1 MAPGGRPHFP
11 LSLAVT
17 LCEALEDLALDV
29 QQSLTHRRTLGF
41 GPIPLTLQ
49 AGGPEPLHAFAAA
62 LVASTP
68 ASWPPLALT
77 LLSGAELSWDQLPEA
92 FRPQGQEVL
101 VARGEGCTAL
111 CSGPEQSIWLFRP
124 TQAAAVYWV
133 RDRDALPPWER
144 SIPLRSAARWWAAL
158 QGGATVHAG
167 DVGDGERCVLLV
179 GAGGAGKSTSTLA
192 CLSSGLQVL
201 GDDYCLLQAPGAATA
216 APSQGP
222 IAYGMYRYAKLDE
235 RSLALLP
242 ALRRRVVGRGWSSD
256 EVPLCWSRGARQ
268 GKWLVDL
275 GEAPVPSASVVAVCA
290 VRQDP
295 HGSTR
300 LEPLSRMETLRALAP
315 STLVQQRL
323 WERETFQALTATIRC
338 VPTFRLLVNEPR
350 EVPDQVRRLLATTA
364 P

>member
-1 MAPGGRPHFP
+1 
-11 LSLAVT
+11 VT
-17 LCEALEDLALDV
+17 LCEALEALAGEAQRALA
-29 QQSLTHRRTLGF
+29 HRHTLGF

-49 AGGPEPLHAFAAA
+49 AGGLEPLHTFAGS
-62 LVASTP
+62 LVASPP
-68 ASWPPLALT
+68 ASWPPLQVT
-77 LLSGAELSWDQLPEA
+77 LLSGAELPLDRVPEQI
-92 FRPQGQEVL
+92 RPCGNEVL
-101 VARGEGCTAL
+101 LARGEGCTL
-111 CSGPEQSIWLFRP
+111 LSSGPDRSLWLFQPGRS
-124 TQAAAVYWV
+124 AAVFWTV
-133 RDRDALPPWER
+133 GFAALPPWER
-144 SIPLRSAARWWAAL
+144 ISPLRAAARWWAAL
-158 QGGATVHAG
+158 QGGAMTHAG
-167 DVGDGERCVLLV
+167 VVGDGARCVLLV
-179 GAGGAGKSTSTLA
+179 GPAGAGKSTSTLA
-192 CLSSGLQVL
+192 CLGSGLQVL

-275 GEAPVPSASVVAVCA
+275 GEAPVPSASVVAVCD

-315 STLVQQRL
+315 STIVQQRL

-350 EVPDQVRRLLATTA
+350 EVPDQVRRLLARTA

>member
-1 MAPGGRPHFP
+1 MAPGGPPHLP

-17 LCEALEDLALDV
+17 LCEALEDLALDA

-49 AGGPEPLHAFAAA
+49 AGGPELLHAFAAA

-158 QGGATVHAG
+158 QGGAKVHAG
-167 DVGDGERCVLLV
+167 AVGDGERCVLLV

-192 CLSSGLQVL
+192 CLDSGLQVL
-201 GDDYCLLQAPGAATA
+201 GDDYCLLQAPGALNPT
-216 APSQGP
+216 ST
-222 IAYGMYRYAKLDE
+222 IHGMYRYAKLDAH
-235 RSLALLP
+235 SLHLLP
-242 ALRRRVVGRGWSSD
+242 ALQERVVGPAWR
-256 EVPLCWSRGARQ
+256 

-275 GEAPVPSASVVAVCA
+275 GITKANAQALAAVCE
-290 VRQDP
+290 VVQDP
-295 HGSTR
+295 SGPTR
-300 LEPLSRMETLRALAP
+300 VEPLSRMEALRALAP
-315 STLVQQRL
+315 STLFQQRL
-323 WERETFQALTATIRC
+323 WERETWRALTATIRSAPC
-338 VPTFRLLVNEPR
+338 FRLWVNDPR
-350 EVPDQVRRLLATTA
+350 DVPDQVRQLLSRTA